1 MTLSDAADR
10 TETVKLLRQHGIIPT
25 HQRLVIAHALLSR
38 RQHVSAEQL
47 LTYVNQAHAE
57 VSKAT
62 IYNTLNLLVEKSMV
76 REVIVDPE
84 RVFYCTNM
92 EPHNHFY
99 DVDTN
104 ALIDIDSKL
113 MQVTGMPDLP
123 PGTVL
128 EGTEIVVRIRRA
140 SSGATVQ

>member
-1 MTLSDAADR
+1 MAASDIADR

-25 HQRLVIAHALLSR
+25 HQRLVIAHALLSH
-38 RQHVSAEQL
+38 RQHISAEQL
-47 LTYVNQAHAE
+47 LTHVNQTHAE

-62 IYNTLNLLVEKSMV
+62 IYNTLNLLVEKNMV

-92 EPHNHFY
+92 EPHNHFF
-99 DVDTN
+99 DVDTS

-113 MQVTGMPDLP
+113 MQVTEMPPLP
-123 PGTVL
+123 PGMIL
-128 EGTEIVVRIRRA
+128 EGTEIVVRIRRTSA
-140 SSGATVQ
+140 GSTVQ